1 MLVKLIT
8 TNKQLSLAEFQF
20 ILMVDSVTICNRL
33 SFYSFVAEIRIW
45 RLSEIN
51 ELSMVIN
58 VSIAVA
64 VM

>member
-1 MLVKLIT
+1 
-8 TNKQLSLAEFQF
+8 
-20 ILMVDSVTICNRL
+20 MVDSVTICNRL
-33 SFYSFVAEIRIW
+33 SFYSIVAEIRVW

-58 VSIAVA
+58 VSITVA

>member
-1 MLVKLIT
+1 
-8 TNKQLSLAEFQF
+8 
-20 ILMVDSVTICNRL
+20 MVDSVTICKRL
-33 SFYSFVAEIRIW
+33 SFYSFVAEIRVW

-58 VSIAVA
+58 VSITVA

>member
-1 MLVKLIT
+1 
-8 TNKQLSLAEFQF
+8 
-20 ILMVDSVTICNRL
+20 MVDGVTICNRL
-33 SFYSFVAEIRIW
+33 SFYSFVAEIRVW

-58 VSIAVA
+58 VSITVA